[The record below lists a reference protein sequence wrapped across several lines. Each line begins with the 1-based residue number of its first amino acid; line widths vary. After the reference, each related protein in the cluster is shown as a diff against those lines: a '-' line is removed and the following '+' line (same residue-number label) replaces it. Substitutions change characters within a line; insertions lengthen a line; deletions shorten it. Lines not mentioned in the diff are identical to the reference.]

1 MQRIIKYIKLLTYTL
16 LVLGFTSCNGA
27 HEDIEK
33 PHTQTLIFYF
43 AGTDLTFYYHKN
55 ISAIK
60 DALRQDIMGD
70 SRVIL
75 FFQQGEKKSAEIIE
89 LTYDK
94 GLCEEH
100 KIATHDLPEQMDA
113 DNLSFFLKEIMR
125 HAPADSYSLIIGSH
139 GLGWVPMGA
148 SPDAKSVAGTQ
159 VSFHEDIFWQQ
170 TGDIKTRFIGETTNP
185 QNAFEIPTLA
195 QAIDKTG
202 VTFEYILFDAC
213 FMANVESAY
222 DLRNSAKYIVG
233 SVCEIMGAGFPY
245 NTVLPQM
252 LKEYGTSYDL
262 DGVCQAFNT
271 FYRDNYGYSGSI
283 SMINCAEM
291 EGLASAMKSVNE
303 GPQREYNL
311 KEIQFYEGQHRHVFF
326 DLGDYVDKVCDDDAL
341 KSSFSDQLNRTV
353 VKRYTLDKYYSAYG
367 VYGKYN
373 ITSYSGLNTSAPAEV
388 YRSDY
393 KQTAW
398 YKATH

>member
-1 MQRIIKYIKLLTYTL
+1 MQQIIKYIKLLTCTL
-16 LVLGFTSCNGA
+16 LVFGFTSCIENQTNT
-27 HEDIEK
+27 EK

-43 AGTDLTFYYHKN
+43 AGTDLTFYFHKN

-60 DALRQDIMGD
+60 DALRQDIMGN

-89 LTYDK
+89 LTYNN

-100 KIATHDLPEQMDA
+100 KIAVHNLPEQMDA
-113 DNLSFFLKEIMR
+113 DNLGYFLKEIMR

-139 GLGWVPMGA
+139 GLGWIPMGA

-159 VSFHEDIFWQQ
+159 GSFHEEGFWQQ
-170 TGDIKTRFIGETTNP
+170 SGEIKTRFIGEATNP

-195 QAIDKTG
+195 QAIESIDVK
-202 VTFEYILFDAC
+202 FEYILFDAC

-252 LKEYGTSYDL
+252 LQDMGTSYNL

-291 EGLASAMKSVNE
+291 EGLAAAMKSVNE

-311 KEIQFYEGQHRHVFF
+311 NDIQFYEGQPRHVFF
-326 DLGDYVDKVCDDDAL
+326 DLGDYVNKMCDDEEL
-341 KSSFSDQLNRTV
+341 KSLFTDQLNRTV
-353 VKRYTLDKYYSAYG
+353 VKRYTLDRYYSAYG

-388 YRSDY
+388 YRNDY